1 MKLFNYFIYFS
12 FCFFCK
18 NLLALNIATV
28 DIQSL
33 IDNNSYY
40 KNVIKMMQSSQETIL
55 KNFELREIELNQ
67 TLKDIEDS
75 RLILS
80 VEEINLKIDNYNKEF
95 SKFSI
100 HVENFNIHYQNQI
113 INIRQQVLNEII
125 LLLENYAIDNNLEL
139 ILDSTSYLIASN
151 SIDITEIINKQLSKK
166 NITLDYENFEKN

>member
-1 MKLFNYFIYFS
+1 
-12 FCFFCK
+12 
-18 NLLALNIATV
+18 
-28 DIQSL
+28 
-33 IDNNSYY
+33 
-40 KNVIKMMQSSQETIL
+40 MMQSSQETIL

-80 VEEINLKIDNYNKEF
+80 VEELNLKIDNYNKEF

>member
-139 ILDSTSYLIASN
+139 ILDSTSYLIPSN

>member
-1 MKLFNYFIYFS
+1 
-12 FCFFCK
+12 
-18 NLLALNIATV
+18 
-28 DIQSL
+28 
-33 IDNNSYY
+33 
-40 KNVIKMMQSSQETIL
+40 MMQSSQETIL

>member
-1 MKLFNYFIYFS
+1 
-12 FCFFCK
+12 
-18 NLLALNIATV
+18 
-28 DIQSL
+28 
-33 IDNNSYY
+33 
-40 KNVIKMMQSSQETIL
+40 MMQSSQETTL

-80 VEEINLKIDNYNKEF
+80 VEEINLKIDNYNNEF

-100 HVENFNIHYQNQI
+100 LVENFNIHYQNQI